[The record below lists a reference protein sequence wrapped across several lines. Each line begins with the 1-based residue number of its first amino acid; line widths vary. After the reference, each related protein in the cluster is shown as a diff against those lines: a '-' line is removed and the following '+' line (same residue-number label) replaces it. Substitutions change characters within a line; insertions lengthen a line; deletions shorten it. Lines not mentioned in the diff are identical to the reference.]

1 MAGPTISAENVTIY
15 NLNDIF
21 KALSFRTAIHEDCL
35 VLLDH
40 NIIIVIEQ
48 GQYVTLMLN
57 PEDLC
62 IPLAFKIPMEAMF
75 KEVLEWVNE
84 LNNSLVF
91 ARAVCI
97 REEEQNRIVIKLSFE
112 VSCSDGLILTN
123 FARQA
128 NNFIH
133 TKNDVIK
140 FVAQKIRQ
148 LPRKVLL
155 GEIETGYRNE

>member
-48 GQYVTLMLN
+48 GQYVTVMLN
-57 PEDLC
+57 PEELC
-62 IPLAFKIPMEAMF
+62 IPLALKIPMEAMY
-75 KEVLEWVNE
+75 KEVLEWVNKI
-84 LNNSLVF
+84 NDSLVL

-97 REEEQNRIVIKLSFE
+97 REDAQDRIVIKFSFE
-112 VSCSDGLILTN
+112 VYCADGLILTN
-123 FARQA
+123 FARQIR
-128 NNFIH
+128 NFINA
-133 TKNDVIK
+133 KNDVIK
-140 FVAQKIRQ
+140 FVAQKISQ
-148 LPRKVLL
+148 LPHKVLM
-155 GEIETGYRNE
+155 GEIQTDYRSQ